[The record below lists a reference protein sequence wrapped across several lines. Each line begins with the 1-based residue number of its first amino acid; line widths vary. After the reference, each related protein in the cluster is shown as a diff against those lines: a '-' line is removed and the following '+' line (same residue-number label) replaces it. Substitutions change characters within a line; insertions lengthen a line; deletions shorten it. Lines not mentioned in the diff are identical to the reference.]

1 MMIMNSK
8 ERAAR
13 KALELVES
21 NTAIGLGTGS
31 TTRIFIDLLG
41 EQIKRGALTNIKA
54 VPTSDHT
61 AQQANKWGIALTTLA
76 ETSSLSIA
84 VDGADEVDPDLNM
97 IKGLGRALLRE
108 KVVEIHTDR
117 LIIIVD
123 ESKLV
128 SRLGA
133 KGALPVEILPFEA
146 EAHVQWL
153 HSLGCQAELWLEE
166 DGSRV
171 VTDNGNYLALC
182 WFEDGIEDVYSVAD
196 RLAYRPG
203 IIEHGLFIEMAHQV
217 IVASEQDTRILTRKP
232 R

>member
-1 MMIMNSK
+1 
-8 ERAAR
+8 
-13 KALELVES
+13 
-21 NTAIGLGTGS
+21 
-31 TTRIFIDLLG
+31 
-41 EQIKRGALTNIKA
+41 
-54 VPTSDHT
+54 
-61 AQQANKWGIALTTLA
+61 
-76 ETSSLSIA
+76 
-84 VDGADEVDPDLNM
+84 M

-128 SRLGA
+128 SRLGT

-182 WFEDGIEDVYSVAD
+182 WFEDGIEDAYTIAD

-203 IIEHGLFIEMAHQV
+203 IIEHGLFIDMAHQV
-217 IVASEQDTRILTRKP
+217 IVASEQDTRILTRKS